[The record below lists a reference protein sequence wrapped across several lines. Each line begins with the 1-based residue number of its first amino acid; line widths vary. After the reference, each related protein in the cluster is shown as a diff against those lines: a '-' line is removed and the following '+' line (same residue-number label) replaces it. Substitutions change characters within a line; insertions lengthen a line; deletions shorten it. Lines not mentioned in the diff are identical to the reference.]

1 MGMSSMSMTTVTFTV
16 TADKD
21 ITGYWLTVGDQDLEI
36 VNDIGEIDLPRGA
49 RRSLSWWMTGPSG
62 KSISF
67 VAYDSTGKQLAKIDK
82 SRVPPGETEGAGSI
96 KFTV

>member
-1 MGMSSMSMTTVTFTV
+1 MSSMSMTTVTFTV
-16 TADKD
+16 KPDKD
-21 ITGYWLTVGDQDLEI
+21 ITGYWITVGDEDLTI
-36 VNDIGEIDLPRGA
+36 DNGVGQIDLPRGA
-49 RRSLSWWMTGPSG
+49 RRSISWWMTGPAG

-67 VAYDSTGKQLAKIDK
+67 VAHDDTGKQLAKIDK